1 MFVGQIWR
9 RPKRS
14 VGRKRSYLRR
24 NYNISNSKRE
34 PRNLHH
40 ATWNI
45 LNHSSQVVPNFGA
58 LRSIHH
64 VQGFFLPNLKGQMIL
79 VFLSWYHCRLC
90 QPAHPR
96 PKGDQENIF
105 TKLFVSC
112 DLSKIFFLILQTSTF
127 VFFFFFFQ

>member
-1 MFVGQIWR
+1 
-9 RPKRS
+9 
-14 VGRKRSYLRR
+14 
-24 NYNISNSKRE
+24 
-34 PRNLHH
+34 
-40 ATWNI
+40 

-127 VFFFFFFQ
+127 VFFSFSIGFLELLSTQHIWVRVNQHLHLG